1 MSESQRS
8 AYGEAEGQ
16 RRVSWFTAA
25 CVLVSNVIGGGIFTT
40 TGFLARDLGDPV
52 IILSLWLFGAI
63 LALAGAMSYS
73 ELGTALP
80 HAGGDYVYLREAY
93 GPLVGFLSGWASFTV
108 GFGAA
113 IAASAVSFASYFL
126 RVVPL
131 ATDTSLV
138 AKGLAILLVWCL
150 TAFHTAGVGPGGW
163 LQRLLTTTKVIS
175 ILLLILGGFMLGAGS
190 WTNLTVR
197 VSETDSGLG
206 SLVVP
211 LIFVLYTYT
220 GWNIAGYIAGE
231 IADPAR
237 TIPRVMIGGTA
248 FVAGIYLLLNLLYL
262 YALPVTALATPPVLP
277 VAEKVAAALWDSTSA
292 RLVAALLCISI
303 AGAVSAMVWAGPRV
317 YYAMGRDGL
326 FAAFFAATGRTSG
339 APVRAIL
346 LQSVWASFL
355 ILTGTFEQLVIYSG
369 LVLTTFTALSVGA
382 VVVLRWRDPTLA
394 RPYRVPFYPMVPGLF
409 IVASLAIVGYSL
421 MHRPLESALGVATI
435 LGGVPLHWLW
445 RKQTHRHRTTAGGTA
460 A

>member
-1 MSESQRS
+1 MSESQPS
-8 AYGEAEGQ
+8 TYVEADSQ

-73 ELGTALP
+73 ELGAALP
-80 HAGGDYVYLREAY
+80 HAGGDYVYLRQAY

-113 IAASAVSFASYFL
+113 IAASAVSFASYCL
-126 RVVPL
+126 QVAPL
-131 ATDTSLV
+131 APDTSFV
-138 AKGLAILLVWCL
+138 AKGLAILLVWSL
-150 TAFHTAGVGPGGW
+150 TVFHAAGVGLGGW
-163 LQRLLTTTKVIS
+163 LQRLLTTTKVIA
-175 ILLLILGGFMLGAGS
+175 ILLLVLGGFMLGAGS

-197 VSETDSGLG
+197 VSEADSGLG
-206 SLVVP
+206 PVAVP

-231 IADPAR
+231 IADPGR
-237 TIPRVMIGGTA
+237 TIPRIMIGGTA
-248 FVAGIYLLLNLLYL
+248 FVAGIYLLLNLLYF
-262 YALPVTALATPPVLP
+262 YALPVTALAKPPVLP
-277 VAEKVAAALWDSTSA
+277 VAEKVATALWGSTSA

-303 AGAVSAMVWAGPRV
+303 AAAVSAMVWAGPRV
-317 YYAMGRDGL
+317 YYAMGRDGF
-326 FAAFFAATGRTSG
+326 FAAFFTSTSWTSG
-339 APVRAIL
+339 APVRAIV
-346 LQSVWASFL
+346 LQSAWASFL

-369 LVLTTFTALSVGA
+369 LILTTFSALSVGA
-382 VVVLRWRDPTLA
+382 VVVLRWRDPKLA

-409 IVASLAIVGYSL
+409 IVASLAITGYTL
-421 MHRPLESALGVATI
+421 IHRPLESALGVATI
-435 LGGVPLHWLW
+435 LAGMPLYWIG
-445 RKQTHRHRTTAGGTA
+445 RKQPHRHRTTARGTA
-460 A
+460 T